1 MLIINIT
8 PSFLSKTPGR
18 VVFSTRCVEEMKSNT
33 AHVFLI
39 LLHVLSETTETRGRE
54 GGGRWEGNDRYF
66 SALMNEN
73 ESKME
78 GNNFHTYRRLHSFSY
93 SYPSSMDWC
102 HIHLE

>member
-39 LLHVLSETTETRGRE
+39 LLQVLSETTETQGRE
-54 GGGRWEGNDRYF
+54 GGRWKGNDRCF
-66 SALMNEN
+66 RALMNEN

-93 SYPSSMDWC
+93 SYPSSMD
-102 HIHLE
+102 

>member
-54 GGGRWEGNDRYF
+54 GGGGRWEGIDGYF
-66 SALMNEN
+66 RALMNEN

-93 SYPSSMDWC
+93 SYPSSMD
-102 HIHLE
+102 

>member
-1 MLIINIT
+1 MVHGTMLIINIS

-54 GGGRWEGNDRYF
+54 GGGVERAMIDTLG
-66 SALMNEN
+66 
-73 ESKME
+73 
-78 GNNFHTYRRLHSFSY
+78 H
-93 SYPSSMDWC
+93 
-102 HIHLE
+102 